1 MIFIDVIQFS
11 LRLVSDYLQML
22 LYFRWYKSIMK
33 LIYHTFPLL
42 YISDLDSSWL
52 VIVIIGFRSSK
63 VVLLQLS
70 LINDWRKKKLWIDSI
85 GGNLESQVER

>member
-11 LRLVSDYLQML
+11 LRLVSDYLHML

-70 LINDWRKKKLWIDSI
+70 LIND
-85 GGNLESQVER
+85 